1 MSPETRE
8 DTPEATEGKLQGSVE
23 QPKALHPAIEK
34 GAGMAANLGSRLI
47 RGLLLIPEWFAKIS
61 WGRIKPGWYLAGL
74 LGLYALFMTAQYLST
89 ANTLA
94 QKQERLSVLEKQI
107 KAENARLTIPLQGAH
122 VPDNDNN
129 LPSAPRD
136 YRKGVSQGFVFTGVD
151 AGIPISYG
159 MPVLAASDGEIV
171 RLDVNFKEMTQPEYN
186 KLLEGIKNGAS
197 DNDLSKLRGRQI
209 WIKHSDGT
217 ITRYCHL
224 SKINESISF
233 AASIKRGQVIGLVGN
248 SGTIEGVRGSRGNA
262 RLLFEVWS
270 SDGHFFGEN
279 LKPAEVRLNA
289 TKLLK
294 P

>member
-1 MSPETRE
+1 MSTEPRE
-8 DTPEATEGKLQGSVE
+8 DTPEPSEDKLPSSVE
-23 QPKALHPAIEK
+23 HPKALHPAIEK
-34 GAGMAANLGSRLI
+34 SAGLAANLGSRLI
-47 RGLLLIPEWFAKIS
+47 RGILLIPEWFAKIS

-74 LGLYALFMTAQYLST
+74 LGLYALFMTVQYLSV
-89 ANTLA
+89 ANTLGA
-94 QKQERLSVLEKQI
+94 TQEKLSLLEKQI

-122 VPDNDNN
+122 LPDNDNN
-129 LPSAPRD
+129 LPSAPRE

-151 AGIPISYG
+151 AGISVTYG
-159 MPVLAASDGEIV
+159 MPVVAASDGEVIK
-171 RLDVNFKEMTQPEYN
+171 LDVNFKEMTQPEYN
-186 KLLEGIKNGAS
+186 KLLESIKNGAS
-197 DNDLSKLRGRQI
+197 ENDLTKLRGRQI

-233 AASIKRGQVIGLVGN
+233 AAPIKRGQVIGFVGN
-248 SGTIEGVRGSRGNA
+248 SGTLEGIRGSRGNA

-279 LKPAEVRLNA
+279 LKPPEVRLNA

-294 P
+294 

>member
-1 MSPETRE
+1 MSPESRE
-8 DTPEATEGKLQGSVE
+8 DTQEPEIQVSVE
-23 QPKALHPAIEK
+23 PPKALHPAIEK
-34 GAGMAANLGSRLI
+34 SAGMAANLGSRLI
-47 RGLLLIPEWFAKIS
+47 RGILLIPEWFAKIS

-74 LGLYALFMTAQYLST
+74 LGLYALFMTVQYLSV
-89 ANTLA
+89 ANTLGA
-94 QKQERLSVLEKQI
+94 TQEKLSLLEKQI
-107 KAENARLTIPLQGAH
+107 QAENARLTIPLQGAH
-122 VPDNDNN
+122 LPDNDNN
-129 LPSAPRD
+129 LPSAPRE

-151 AGIPISYG
+151 AGISVIYG
-159 MPVLAASDGEIV
+159 MPVVAASDGEVIK
-171 RLDVNFKEMTQPEYN
+171 LDVNFKEMTQPEYN

-197 DNDLSKLRGRQI
+197 ENDLTKLRGRQI

-233 AASIKRGQVIGLVGN
+233 AAPIKRGQVIGFVGN
-248 SGTIEGVRGSRGNA
+248 SGTLEGIRGSRGNA

-289 TKLLK
+289 GKLLK
-294 P
+294 

>member
-1 MSPETRE
+1 MSTEPRE
-8 DTPEATEGKLQGSVE
+8 DTPEPSEDKLPSSVE
-23 QPKALHPAIEK
+23 HPKALHPAIEK
-34 GAGMAANLGSRLI
+34 SAGMAANLGSRLI
-47 RGLLLIPEWFAKIS
+47 RGILLIPEWFAKIS

-74 LGLYALFMTAQYLST
+74 LGLYALFMTAQYLSV
-89 ANTLA
+89 ANTLGA
-94 QKQERLSVLEKQI
+94 TQEKLSLLEKQI
-107 KAENARLTIPLQGAH
+107 QAENARLTIPLQGAH
-122 VPDNDNN
+122 LPDNDNN
-129 LPSAPRD
+129 LPSAPRE

-151 AGIPISYG
+151 AGISVTYG
-159 MPVLAASDGEIV
+159 MPVVAASDGEVIK
-171 RLDVNFKEMTQPEYN
+171 LDVNFKEMTQPEYN

-197 DNDLSKLRGRQI
+197 ENDLTKLRGRQI

-233 AASIKRGQVIGLVGN
+233 AAPIKRGQVIGFVGN
-248 SGTIEGVRGSRGNA
+248 SGTLEGIRGSRGNA

-279 LKPAEVRLNA
+279 LKPPEVRLNA

-294 P
+294 

>member
-1 MSPETRE
+1 MSTEPRE
-8 DTPEATEGKLQGSVE
+8 DTPEPSEDKLPSSVE
-23 QPKALHPAIEK
+23 HPKALHPAIEK
-34 GAGMAANLGSRLI
+34 SAGMAANLGSRLI
-47 RGLLLIPEWFAKIS
+47 RGILLIPEWFAKIS

-74 LGLYALFMTAQYLST
+74 LGLYALFMTVQYLSV
-89 ANTLA
+89 ANTLGA
-94 QKQERLSVLEKQI
+94 TQEKLSLLEKQI
-107 KAENARLTIPLQGAH
+107 QAENARLTIPLQGAH
-122 VPDNDNN
+122 LPDNDNN
-129 LPSAPRD
+129 LPSAPRE

-151 AGIPISYG
+151 AGISVIYG
-159 MPVLAASDGEIV
+159 MPVVAASDGEIV
-171 RLDVNFKEMTQPEYN
+171 KLDVNFKEMTQPEYN

-197 DNDLSKLRGRQI
+197 ENDLTKLRGRQI

-233 AASIKRGQVIGLVGN
+233 AAPIKRGQVIGFVGN
-248 SGTIEGVRGSRGNA
+248 SGTLEGIRGSRGNA

-289 TKLLK
+289 GKLLK
-294 P
+294 

>member
-1 MSPETRE
+1 MSPESRE
-8 DTPEATEGKLQGSVE
+8 DTPEPEIQVSVE
-23 QPKALHPAIEK
+23 PPKALHPAIEK
-34 GAGMAANLGSRLI
+34 SAGMAANLGSRLI
-47 RGLLLIPEWFAKIS
+47 RGILLIPEWFAKIS

-74 LGLYALFMTAQYLST
+74 LGLYALFMTAQYLSV
-89 ANTLA
+89 ANTLGA
-94 QKQERLSVLEKQI
+94 TQEKLSLLEKQI
-107 KAENARLTIPLQGAH
+107 QAENARLTIPLQGAH
-122 VPDNDNN
+122 LPDNDNN
-129 LPSAPRD
+129 LPSAPRE

-151 AGIPISYG
+151 AGISVTYG
-159 MPVLAASDGEIV
+159 MPIMAASDGEIV
-171 RLDVNFKEMTQPEYN
+171 KLDVNFKEMTQPEYN

-197 DNDLSKLRGRQI
+197 ENDLTKLRGRQI

-233 AASIKRGQVIGLVGN
+233 AAPIKRGQVIGFVGN
-248 SGTIEGVRGSRGNA
+248 SGTLEGIRGSRGNA

-289 TKLLK
+289 GKLLK
-294 P
+294 

>member
-1 MSPETRE
+1 MSTEPRE
-8 DTPEATEGKLQGSVE
+8 DTPEPSEDKLPSSVE
-23 QPKALHPAIEK
+23 HPKALHPAIEK
-34 GAGMAANLGSRLI
+34 SAGMAANLGSRLI
-47 RGLLLIPEWFAKIS
+47 RGILLIPEWFAKIS

-74 LGLYALFMTAQYLST
+74 LGLYALFMTAQYLSV
-89 ANTLA
+89 ANTLGA
-94 QKQERLSVLEKQI
+94 TQEKLSLLEKQI
-107 KAENARLTIPLQGAH
+107 QAENARLTIPLQGAH
-122 VPDNDNN
+122 LPDNDNN
-129 LPSAPRD
+129 LPSAPRE

-151 AGIPISYG
+151 AGISVTYG
-159 MPVLAASDGEIV
+159 MPIMAASDGEIV
-171 RLDVNFKEMTQPEYN
+171 KLDVNFKEMTQPEYN

-197 DNDLSKLRGRQI
+197 ENDLTKLRGRQI

-233 AASIKRGQVIGLVGN
+233 AAPIKRGQVIGFVGN
-248 SGTIEGVRGSRGNA
+248 SGTLEGIRGSRGNA

-289 TKLLK
+289 GKLLK
-294 P
+294 